1 MLVLL
6 FARPVTCLTGESR
19 LTGISKRL
27 MVAFGVAL
35 ALIPLLLFTYFGLST
50 RLHADD
56 YVNLALPLRI
66 GAWEAMLHW
75 RGLWNGGYS
84 NFLLYGL
91 LAPLGVAAPPFFS
104 FTLIATSF
112 VAFSWVVNTVLAHL
126 SIKKDR
132 RALVVA
138 LASLMMAAT
147 INGIYTPHTFH
158 WFTSAV
164 VYMWPA
170 GMFLLGI
177 ALAVE
182 AARRLRGN
190 IQLLLAAI
198 ASAVYAF
205 VNAGFSEMYLVFQLS
220 AVALIAVFVMS
231 FPAGPKRRSYLV
243 LTMAALLAS
252 FASLA
257 LQVSAPGFA
266 TRSSASVHTSIF
278 VLPLR
283 DIFILIGRA
292 LDETLLYAGQQKSF
306 AGFMLVAF
314 AALFLTLTA
323 GNRLPVES
331 ESRRLRAVKAPH
343 AFALIVQLLFVPILW
358 SQQSN
363 DPQVFG
369 QFSYA
374 YLTAVS
380 LNLFAIVV
388 LLALVWRNLMLADML
403 NRGDG
408 LMKYCTVVLLVVC
421 LFFAM
426 TQFRNID
433 FRASSYLFFSAL
445 TLLIMLGSQLAVI
458 ADETRLRRLALL
470 SAFITASAI
479 VTLAVLVSVETFMV
493 RNIVRRSL
501 APIPYAL
508 MLAGLINGVTLGAL
522 IRFGFRLTG
531 ARAVWLRWL
540 GLCCLIAALTIGA
553 GIVIGQS
560 RRIGYFQEYV
570 EIWESQH
577 QEIIR
582 LRDEGDP
589 AVFTMNLKRIVG
601 GKMDQR
607 PPTYLV
613 APIEPREKFFYGLE
627 GTRYFE

>member
-1 MLVLL
+1 M
-6 FARPVTCLTGESR
+6 GESR
-19 LTGISKRL
+19 LTGIDKRVA
-27 MVAFGVAL
+27 VAFGVAL
-35 ALIPLLLFTYFGLST
+35 ALIPLLLFMYFGLST

-84 NFLLYGL
+84 NFLWFGL
-91 LAPLGVAAPPFFS
+91 LAPLGVAAPPIFS
-104 FTLIATSF
+104 FTLIATGF
-112 VAFSWVVNTVLAHL
+112 VAFSWVVNTILAHL
-126 SIKKDR
+126 SIQEYR
-132 RALVVA
+132 RAMVVA

-170 GMFLLGI
+170 GLFLLGI
-177 ALAVE
+177 SLAVE
-182 AARRLRGN
+182 AARRLHGN
-190 IQLLLAAI
+190 FQLLLAAI

-220 AVALIAVFVMS
+220 AVALVAVFVLS
-231 FPAGPKRRSYLV
+231 FPAGAKRRTYLA
-243 LTMAALLAS
+243 LALAALLAS

-257 LQVSAPGFA
+257 VQVSAPGFV

-283 DIFILIGRA
+283 DIIVLIGRA
-292 LDETLLYAGQQKSF
+292 LDETLLYSGQQKSF

-314 AALFLTLTA
+314 AALFLTMTTDI
-323 GNRLPVES
+323 RFPVES
-331 ESRRLRAVKAPH
+331 ASRRLRAVRAPH
-343 AFALIVQLLFVPILW
+343 ALALIVQLLFVPILW

-369 QFSYA
+369 RFSYA

-388 LLALVWRNLMLADML
+388 LLALVWRNRMFTDMI
-403 NRGDG
+403 NSGDG
-408 LMKYCTVVLLVVC
+408 LMKYCIAVLLVVC
-421 LFFAM
+421 VFFAM
-426 TQFRNID
+426 TQYRSID

-445 TLLIMLGSQLAVI
+445 TLLIMLGTQLAVI
-458 ADETRLRRLALL
+458 ADETRLRRLLLL
-470 SAFITASAI
+470 SVFITASAI

-493 RNIVRRSL
+493 RYIVRRSL
-501 APIPYAL
+501 APIPYAF

-522 IRFGFRLTG
+522 IRRGFRLTG

-540 GLCCLIAALTIGA
+540 RLTCLIVALVIAA
-553 GIVIGQS
+553 GIVIGQGK
-560 RRIGYFQEYV
+560 RIPYIREYV

-589 AVFTMNLKRIVG
+589 AVLTMDLKRIVG
-601 GKMDQR
+601 GKIDQR
-607 PPTYLV
+607 PPIYLV
-613 APIEPREKFFYGLE
+613 APIEPREKLFYELE
-627 GTRYFE
+627 GARYIE

>member
-1 MLVLL
+1 M
-6 FARPVTCLTGESR
+6 FARRGAGFRGEGS
-19 LTGISKRL
+19 LSGIDKRVA
-27 MVAFGVAL
+27 VAFGVAL
-35 ALIPLLLFTYFGLST
+35 ALVPLLLFAFFGLST

-56 YVNLALPLRI
+56 YANLALPLRI

-91 LAPLGVAAPPFFS
+91 LAPLGVAAPPFFA
-104 FTLIATSF
+104 FTLIATGF
-112 VAFSWVVNTVLAHL
+112 VAFSWFVNRVLAHL
-126 SIKKDR
+126 SIEEYR
-132 RALVVA
+132 RAMVVA

-177 ALAVE
+177 SLAVE

-220 AVALIAVFVMS
+220 AVALIAGFVMF
-231 FPAGPKRRSYLV
+231 FPAGPRRRSYLA
-243 LTMAALLAS
+243 LTLAALFAS

-257 LQVSAPGFA
+257 LQISAPGFV

-278 VLPLR
+278 ALPLR
-283 DIFILIGRA
+283 DIFNLIGQA
-292 LDETLLYAGQQKSF
+292 LDETLLYAGQQKGF

-314 AALFLTLTA
+314 AALFVTLSA
-323 GNRLPVES
+323 GNHFSVES
-331 ESRRLRAVKAPH
+331 ASRRLRAVKAPH
-343 AFALIVQLLFVPILW
+343 AFALIMQILFVPILW

-363 DPQVFG
+363 SPQVFG
-369 QFSYA
+369 RFSYA

-380 LNLFAIVV
+380 LNLLAIVV
-388 LLALVWRNLMLADML
+388 LLALVWRDRMFTDML
-403 NRGDG
+403 NSGDG

-426 TQFRNID
+426 NQYRTID

-445 TLLIMLGSQLAVI
+445 TLLIMLATQLAAL
-458 ADETRLRRLALL
+458 ADETRLRRLPLL
-470 SAFITASAI
+470 CAFITASAI

-493 RNIVRRSL
+493 RYIVRRSL

-508 MLAGLINGVTLGAL
+508 MLAGLINGLTLGAL
-522 IRFGFRLTG
+522 IRRGIRLTG
-531 ARAVWLRWL
+531 ARGVWLRRL
-540 GLCCLIAALTIGA
+540 RLICLVGALVIAA
-553 GIVIGQS
+553 GIVIGQGK
-560 RRIGYFQEYV
+560 RIPYMKEYV

-582 LRDEGDP
+582 LRDAGDP
-589 AVFTMNLKRIVG
+589 SVLTMNLKRIVG
-601 GKMDQR
+601 GKIDQT

-613 APIEPREKFFYGLE
+613 APIEPREKLFYGL
-627 GTRYFE
+627 GDTRDLE

>member
-1 MLVLL
+1 M
-6 FARPVTCLTGESR
+6 T
-19 LTGISKRL
+19 
-27 MVAFGVAL
+27 GVAL
-35 ALIPLLLFTYFGLST
+35 ALVPLSLFTYFGLST
-50 RLHADD
+50 RLHTDD
-56 YVNLALPLRI
+56 YFNLSLPLRI
-66 GAWEAMLHW
+66 GAWEAMLYW
-75 RGLWNGGYS
+75 RGVWNGGYS

-91 LAPLGVAAPPFFS
+91 LAPLGVATPPFFS
-104 FTLIATSF
+104 LTLIATGF
-112 VAFSWVVNTVLAHL
+112 VAFSWIVNTVLAQL
-126 SIKKDR
+126 SIQAHR
-132 RALVVA
+132 RAMVVA

-170 GMFLLGI
+170 GTFLLGI

-198 ASAVYAF
+198 ASALYAF

-220 AVALIAVFVMS
+220 AVALIAVFVMF
-231 FPAGPKRRSYLV
+231 FPFGRKRRSYLV
-243 LTMAALLAS
+243 LTLAALLATI
-252 FASLA
+252 ASLA

-266 TRSSASVHTSIF
+266 TRSSESVHTSIF
-278 VLPLR
+278 LLPLG
-283 DIFILIGRA
+283 DVIALVGRA

-306 AGFMLVAF
+306 AGFILVAF

-323 GNRLPVES
+323 SNRVPVES
-331 ESRRLRAVKAPH
+331 VSRRLRTVKAPH
-343 AFALIVQLLFVPILW
+343 VFALSAQLLFVPILW

-363 DPQVFG
+363 SPQVLG
-369 QFSYA
+369 RFSYA
-374 YLTAVS
+374 YFTTVS

-388 LLALVWRNLMLADML
+388 LLALLWRNRMFTDML
-403 NRGDG
+403 NRGGG
-408 LMKYCTVVLLVVC
+408 LMKYCAVVLLLVC

-426 TQFRNID
+426 TQFRSID

-458 ADETRLRRLALL
+458 ADDTRLHRLLLL

-479 VTLAVLVSVETFMV
+479 VSLAVLLSVETFMV
-493 RNIVRRSL
+493 RYIVRRSL

-522 IRFGFRLTG
+522 IRHGFRLTG
-531 ARAVWLRWL
+531 AKAVWIVWLRL
-540 GLCCLIAALTIGA
+540 GCLIVAVVIAA
-553 GIVIGQS
+553 GIVIGQGK
-560 RRIGYFQEYV
+560 RIPYMQEYV

-577 QEIIR
+577 QNIIR

-589 AVFTMNLKRIVG
+589 AALTMNLKRIVG
-601 GKMDQR
+601 GKIDQT
-607 PPTYLV
+607 PPTYV
-613 APIEPREKFFYGLE
+613 VSPIEPREKFFYGLE
-627 GTRYFE
+627 GTRKFE

>member
-1 MLVLL
+1 M
-6 FARPVTCLTGESR
+6 
-19 LTGISKRL
+19 TGIDKRVA
-27 MVAFGVAL
+27 VAFGVAL
-35 ALIPLLLFTYFGLST
+35 ALVPLLLFTFFGLST

-66 GAWEAMLHW
+66 GAWEAMLYW

-84 NFLLYGL
+84 NFLLYGV

-104 FTLIATSF
+104 FTLIATGF
-112 VAFSWVVNTVLAHL
+112 VAFSWVANTVLAHL
-126 SIKKDR
+126 SIQEYR
-132 RALVVA
+132 RAMVVA

-177 ALAVE
+177 SLAVE
-182 AARRLRGN
+182 AVRRLRGN
-190 IQLLLAAI
+190 FQLLMAAI

-220 AVALIAVFVMS
+220 AVALIAIFLMF
-231 FPAGPKRRSYLV
+231 FPAGPNRRSYLA
-243 LTMAALLAS
+243 LTLAALLAS

-257 LQVSAPGFA
+257 LQVSAPGFV
-266 TRSSASVHTSIF
+266 TRSSASVDTSIF
-278 VLPLR
+278 SLPLR

-314 AALFLTLTA
+314 AALFLTLSA
-323 GNRLPVES
+323 GNHFSVES
-331 ESRRLRAVKAPH
+331 ASRRLRATKAPH
-343 AFALIVQLLFVPILW
+343 AFALIMQLLFVPILW

-369 QFSYA
+369 RFSYA

-380 LNLFAIVV
+380 INLFAIMV
-388 LLALVWRNLMLADML
+388 LLALVWRDRMFTEMQFS
-403 NRGDG
+403 GDG

-426 TQFRNID
+426 TQYRNID

-445 TLLIMLGSQLAVI
+445 TLLIMLGTQLAVI
-458 ADETRLRRLALL
+458 ADETHVRRLLLL

-479 VTLAVLVSVETFMV
+479 VALAVLVSVETFMV
-493 RNIVRRSL
+493 RYIVRRSL
-501 APIPYAL
+501 APIPYAI

-522 IRFGFRLTG
+522 IRHGFRLTG
-531 ARAVWLRWL
+531 ARAVWLKWL
-540 GLCCLIAALTIGA
+540 RLTCLIVALVIAVGM
-553 GIVIGQS
+553 VIGQGK
-560 RRIGYFQEYV
+560 RIPYMNEYV
-570 EIWESQH
+570 EIWEAQH

-589 AVFTMNLKRIVG
+589 AVLTMNLKRIVG
-601 GKMDQR
+601 GKIDQR

-613 APIEPREKFFYGLE
+613 APIEPREQLFYGLE
-627 GTRYFE
+627 GGTRYIE

>member
-1 MLVLL
+1 
-6 FARPVTCLTGESR
+6 
-19 LTGISKRL
+19 
-27 MVAFGVAL
+27 MVALGVAL
-35 ALIPLLLFTYFGLST
+35 ALVPLLLFTFFGLST

-56 YVNLALPLRI
+56 YANLALPLRI
-66 GAWEAMLHW
+66 GVWEAMLYW
-75 RGLWNGGYS
+75 RGAWNGGYS

-104 FTLIATSF
+104 FTLIATGF
-112 VAFSWVVNTVLAHL
+112 VAFSWIVNTILAHL
-126 SIKKDR
+126 SIQEHR
-132 RALVVA
+132 RAMVVA

-190 IQLLLAAI
+190 VQLLLAAI

-220 AVALIAVFVMS
+220 AVALIAVFVMI
-231 FPAGPKRRSYLV
+231 FQAGTKRRSYLA
-243 LTMAALLAS
+243 LTLAALLAS

-266 TRSSASVHTSIF
+266 TRSSASVGASIF
-278 VLPLR
+278 LLPLG
-283 DIFILIGRA
+283 DVITLIGRA

-306 AGFMLVAF
+306 AGFMLVAS
-314 AALFLTLTA
+314 AALFLTLSA
-323 GNRLPVES
+323 RNRSPVES
-331 ESRRLRAVKAPH
+331 KSGSLGTAKAPH
-343 AFALIVQLLFVPILW
+343 AFALIAQLLFVPILW

-363 DPQVFG
+363 DPQVLG
-369 QFSYA
+369 RFSYA
-374 YLTAVS
+374 YFMAVS

-388 LLALVWRNLMLADML
+388 LLALLLRNRIFTDVLSS
-403 NRGDG
+403 GDG
-408 LMKYCTVVLLVVC
+408 LMMYCAVVLLAVC
-421 LFFAM
+421 LFFAL
-426 TQFRNID
+426 TQYRRID

-458 ADETRLRRLALL
+458 ADEPRLRRLFGLC
-470 SAFITASAI
+470 AFITAGAI
-479 VTLAVLVSVETFMV
+479 VTLAVLLSVETFMV
-493 RNIVRRSL
+493 RYIVRRSL

-522 IRFGFRLTG
+522 IRHGFRLKG
-531 ARAVWLRWL
+531 ARAVWLRWFRL
-540 GLCCLIAALTIGA
+540 GCLIVAVVIAL
-553 GIVIGQS
+553 GIAIGQGK
-560 RRIGYFQEYV
+560 RIPYMLEYV
-570 EIWESQH
+570 DIWESQH

-589 AVFTMNLKRIVG
+589 AVLTMNLKRIIG
-601 GKMDQR
+601 GKIDQT
-607 PPTYLV
+607 PPTYRV
-613 APIEPREKFFYGLE
+613 ARIEWREKIFYGVDW
-627 GTRYFE
+627 TRYYE

>member
-1 MLVLL
+1 
-6 FARPVTCLTGESR
+6 
-19 LTGISKRL
+19 

-35 ALIPLLLFTYFGLST
+35 ALVPLLLFTYFGLST

-66 GAWEAMLHW
+66 GAWEAMLYW
-75 RGLWNGGYS
+75 RGVWNGGYS

-91 LAPLGVAAPPFFS
+91 LAPLGVATPPFFS
-104 FTLIATSF
+104 LTLIATGF
-112 VAFSWVVNTVLAHL
+112 VAFSWIVNTVLAHL
-126 SIKKDR
+126 SIQKYR
-132 RALVVA
+132 RAMVVA

-170 GMFLLGI
+170 GTFLLGI

-190 IQLLLAAI
+190 FQLLLAAI

-220 AVALIAVFVMS
+220 AVALIAVFVML
-231 FPAGPKRRSYLV
+231 FPFGRKRRSYLA
-243 LTMAALLAS
+243 LTLAALLATI
-252 FASLA
+252 ASLA

-266 TRSSASVHTSIF
+266 ARSSESVHTSVF
-278 VLPLR
+278 LLPLG
-283 DIFILIGRA
+283 DVIALVGRA
-292 LDETLLYAGQQKSF
+292 LDETLLYAGQQESF
-306 AGFMLVAF
+306 AGFMLVAS

-323 GNRLPVES
+323 GNPVPIES
-331 ESRRLRAVKAPH
+331 ESRRLRAAKAPH
-343 AFALIVQLLFVPILW
+343 AFALIAQLLFIPILW

-369 QFSYA
+369 RFSYA

-380 LNLFAIVV
+380 LNLLAIAV
-388 LLALVWRNLMLADML
+388 LLTLVLRNQMLADML
-403 NRGDG
+403 NRGGG
-408 LMKYCTVVLLVVC
+408 LMQYCAVILLLVC

-426 TQFRNID
+426 TQFRSLD

-458 ADETRLRRLALL
+458 ADETRLHRLLL
-470 SAFITASAI
+470 LCAFITASAI
-479 VTLAVLVSVETFMV
+479 VSLAALLSVETFMV
-493 RNIVRRSL
+493 RYIVRRSL
-501 APIPYAL
+501 ASIPYAL
-508 MLAGLINGVTLGAL
+508 MLAGLMNGVALGAL
-522 IRFGFRLTG
+522 IRHGFRLTG
-531 ARAVWLRWL
+531 AKAVWIVWLRL
-540 GLCCLIAALTIGA
+540 GCLIVALVIAA
-553 GIVIGQS
+553 GIVIGQGK
-560 RRIGYFQEYV
+560 RIPYMQEYV

-577 QEIIR
+577 QNIIR

-589 AVFTMNLKRIVG
+589 AALTMNLKRIVG
-601 GKMDQR
+601 GKIDQT
-607 PPTYLV
+607 PPTYVV
-613 APIEPREKFFYGLE
+613 ARIEPREKIFYGLDW
-627 GTRYFE
+627 TRYYE